1 MFLDLKSIE
10 GGTIAF
16 GGMGKGKI
24 TGIGKI
30 GISSLA
36 STNNVLY
43 VEAIK
48 YNLPS
53 ISQFCCI
60 GYIVSFNKDQC
71 IVKTE
76 DDKFFFTVR
85 QHNNMYEIDLTGLS
99 KQNVMC
105 LLSREDEK

>member
-1 MFLDLKSIE
+1 MMGERSMFLDLKSIE

-24 TGIGKI
+24 TGI
-30 GISSLA
+30 
-36 STNNVLY
+36 
-43 VEAIK
+43 
-48 YNLPS
+48 
-53 ISQFCCI
+53 
-60 GYIVSFNKDQC
+60 DQC

>member
-1 MFLDLKSIE
+1 MCIRDR
-10 GGTIAF
+10 
-16 GGMGKGKI
+16 GKGKI

-30 GISSLA
+30 DISSLA

-76 DDKFFFTVR
+76 DDNLHR
-85 QHNNMYEIDLTGLS
+85 QTTQQY
-99 KQNVMC
+99 V
-105 LLSREDEK
+105 